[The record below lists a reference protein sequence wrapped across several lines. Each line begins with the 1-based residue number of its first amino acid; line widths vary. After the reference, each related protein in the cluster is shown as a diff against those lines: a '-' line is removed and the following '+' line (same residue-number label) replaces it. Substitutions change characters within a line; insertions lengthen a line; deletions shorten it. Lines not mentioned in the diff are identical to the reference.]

1 MMEVILLKDLDGLG
15 SEGEV
20 VKVKPG
26 FARNF
31 LVPNGIALRASK
43 SNLAVVGERKRIKE
57 AKENRV
63 KKINQVLIDKLA
75 KTNITIEVQVGEEER
90 IFGSVTTQDI
100 QKSLEEKGITIDR
113 NCILMEEPIKSLGVY
128 NIPVNITADLESEI
142 KVYVIKTI

>member
-1 MMEVILLKDLDGLG
+1 MEVILLKDLEGLG
-15 SEGEV
+15 SEGEL

-31 LVPNGIALRASK
+31 LVPKGIALRASK
-43 SNLAVVGERKRIKE
+43 SNLAVAGERKRLKE

-63 KKINQVLIDKLA
+63 EKANQVLIDKLA

-113 NCILMEEPIKSLGVY
+113 SCILMEEPIKSLGVY
-128 NIPVNITADLESEI
+128 NIPVKITVDLESEI

>member
-1 MMEVILLKDLDGLG
+1 MEVILLKDLEGLG
-15 SEGEV
+15 LEGEL

-31 LVPNGIALRASK
+31 LVPKGIALRASK
-43 SNLAVVGERKRIKE
+43 SNLAVAEERKRIKE

-63 KKINQVLIDKLA
+63 EKANQVLIDKLA
-75 KTNITIEVQVGEEER
+75 KANITIEVQVGEEER
-90 IFGSVTTQDI
+90 IFGSITTQDI

-113 NCILMEEPIKSLGVY
+113 SCILMEEPIKSLGVY
-128 NIPVNITADLESEI
+128 NIPVKITVDLESKI

>member
-1 MMEVILLKDLDGLG
+1 M
-15 SEGEV
+15 
-20 VKVKPG
+20 
-26 FARNF
+26 
-31 LVPNGIALRASK
+31 RASK

-63 KKINQVLIDKLA
+63 EKANQVLIDKLA

-90 IFGSVTTQDI
+90 IFGSVTAQDI

-113 NCILMEEPIKSLGVY
+113 SCILMEEPIKSLGVY
-128 NIPVNITADLESEI
+128 NIPVKITVDLESEI

>member
-1 MMEVILLKDLDGLG
+1 MEVILLKDLEGLG
-15 SEGEV
+15 LEGEL

-31 LVPNGIALRASK
+31 LVPKGIALRASK
-43 SNLAVVGERKRIKE
+43 SNLAVAEERKRIKE

-63 KKINQVLIDKLA
+63 EKANQVLIDKLA

-113 NCILMEEPIKSLGVY
+113 SCILMEEPIKSLGVH
-128 NIPVNITADLESEI
+128 NIPVKISVDLESEI

>member
-1 MMEVILLKDLDGLG
+1 MEVILLKDLEGLG
-15 SEGEV
+15 SEGEI

-31 LVPNGIALRASK
+31 LVPKGIALRASK
-43 SNLAVVGERKRIKE
+43 SNLAVAGERKRLKE

-63 KKINQVLIDKLA
+63 EKANQVLIDKLA

-113 NCILMEEPIKSLGVY
+113 SCILMEEPIKSLGVY
-128 NIPVNITADLESEI
+128 NIPVKITVDLESEI

>member
-1 MMEVILLKDLDGLG
+1 MEVILLKDLEGLG
-15 SEGEV
+15 LEGEL

-31 LVPNGIALRASK
+31 LVPKGIALRASK
-43 SNLAVVGERKRIKE
+43 SNLAVAEERKRIKE
-57 AKENRV
+57 AKENRAEKV
-63 KKINQVLIDKLA
+63 NQVLIDKLA
-75 KTNITIEVQVGEEER
+75 KTDITIEAQVGEEER

-113 NCILMEEPIKSLGVY
+113 SCILMEEPIKSLGVY
-128 NIPVNITADLESEI
+128 NLPVKITVGLESEI

>member
-1 MMEVILLKDLDGLG
+1 MEVILLKDLEGLG
-15 SEGEV
+15 SEGEL

-31 LVPNGIALRASK
+31 LVPRGIALRASK
-43 SNLAVVGERKRIKE
+43 SNLAVAEERKRIKE

-63 KKINQVLIDKLA
+63 EKANQALIDKLA

-100 QKSLEEKGITIDR
+100 QKSLEVLALQERDA
-113 NCILMEEPIKSLGVY
+113 PF
-128 NIPVNITADLESEI
+128 DL
-142 KVYVIKTI
+142 

>member
-1 MMEVILLKDLDGLG
+1 MEVILLKDLEGLG
-15 SEGEV
+15 SEGEI

-31 LVPNGIALRASK
+31 LVPKGIALRASK
-43 SNLAVVGERKRIKE
+43 SNLAVAEERKRIKE

-63 KKINQVLIDKLA
+63 KKVNQVLIDKLTKA
-75 KTNITIEVQVGEEER
+75 NITIEVQVGEEER

-113 NCILMEEPIKSLGVY
+113 SCILMEEPIKSLGVY
-128 NIPVNITADLESEI
+128 NIPVKITVDLESEI

>member
-1 MMEVILLKDLDGLG
+1 MEVILLKDLEGLG
-15 SEGEV
+15 SEGEI

-31 LVPNGIALRASK
+31 LVPKGIALRASK
-43 SNLAVVGERKRIKE
+43 SNLAVAEERNRIKE
-57 AKENRV
+57 AKENRAEKV
-63 KKINQVLIDKLA
+63 NQVLIDKLA

-113 NCILMEEPIKSLGVY
+113 SCILMEEPIKSLGVY
-128 NIPVNITADLESEI
+128 NIPIKITVDLESEI

>member
-1 MMEVILLKDLDGLG
+1 MEVILLKALEGIGL
-15 SEGEV
+15 EGEL

-31 LVPNGIALRASK
+31 LIPKGIALRASK
-43 SNLAVVGERKRIKE
+43 SNLAVAGERKRIKE

-63 KKINQVLIDKLA
+63 EKANQVLIDKLA

-90 IFGSVTTQDI
+90 IFGSVTAQDI

-113 NCILMEEPIKSLGVY
+113 SCILMEEPIKSLGVY
-128 NIPVNITADLESEI
+128 NLPVKITVGLESEI

>member
-1 MMEVILLKDLDGLG
+1 MEVILLKDLEGLG
-15 SEGEV
+15 LEGEL

-31 LVPNGIALRASK
+31 LVPKGIALRASK
-43 SNLAVVGERKRIKE
+43 SNLAVAEERKRIKE

-63 KKINQVLIDKLA
+63 KKVNQVLIDKLT
-75 KTNITIEVQVGEEER
+75 KVNITIEVQVGEEER
-90 IFGSVTTQDI
+90 IFGSVTAQDI

-113 NCILMEEPIKSLGVY
+113 SCILIEEPIKSLGVY
-128 NIPVNITADLESEI
+128 NIPVKITVDLESEI

>member
-1 MMEVILLKDLDGLG
+1 MEVILLKDLEGLG
-15 SEGEV
+15 SEGEL

-31 LVPNGIALRASK
+31 LVPRGIALRASK
-43 SNLAVVGERKRIKE
+43 SNLAVAEERKRIKE

-63 KKINQVLIDKLA
+63 KKVNQVLIDKLA

-113 NCILMEEPIKSLGVY
+113 SCILMEEPIKSLGVY
-128 NIPVNITADLESEI
+128 NIPVKITVDLESEI

>member
-1 MMEVILLKDLDGLG
+1 MEVILLKDLEGLG
-15 SEGEV
+15 LEGEL

-31 LVPNGIALRASK
+31 LVPRGIALRASK
-43 SNLAVVGERKRIKE
+43 SNLAVAEERNRIKE

-63 KKINQVLIDKLA
+63 EKANQVLIDKLA

-113 NCILMEEPIKSLGVY
+113 SCILMEEPIKSLGVY
-128 NIPVNITADLESEI
+128 NIPVKITVDLESEI

>member
-1 MMEVILLKDLDGLG
+1 MEVILLKDLEGLG
-15 SEGEV
+15 SEGEL

-26 FARNF
+26 FARNY
-31 LVPNGIALRASK
+31 LVPKGIALRASK
-43 SNLAVVGERKRIKE
+43 SNLAVAEEKKRIKE

-63 KKINQVLIDKLA
+63 EKVNQVLIDKLA
-75 KTNITIEVQVGEEER
+75 KTNITIEVQAGEEER

-113 NCILMEEPIKSLGVY
+113 SCILMEEPIKSLGVY
-128 NIPVNITADLESEI
+128 NLPVKITAGLESEI

>member
-1 MMEVILLKDLDGLG
+1 MEVILLKDLEGLG
-15 SEGEV
+15 LEGEL

-31 LVPNGIALRASK
+31 LVPRGIALRASK
-43 SNLAVVGERKRIKE
+43 SNLAVAEERKRIKE

-63 KKINQVLIDKLA
+63 KKVNQVLIDKLTKA
-75 KTNITIEVQVGEEER
+75 NITIEVQVGEEER

-113 NCILMEEPIKSLGVY
+113 SCILMEEPIKSLGVY
-128 NIPVNITADLESEI
+128 NIPVKITVDLESEI

>member
-1 MMEVILLKDLDGLG
+1 MEVILLKDLEGLG
-15 SEGEV
+15 LEGEL

-31 LVPNGIALRASK
+31 LVPKGIALRASK
-43 SNLAVVGERKRIKE
+43 SNLAAAGERKRIKE

-63 KKINQVLIDKLA
+63 EKANQDLVDKLA

-113 NCILMEEPIKSLGVY
+113 SCILMEEPIKSLGVY
-128 NIPVNITADLESEI
+128 NIPVKITVDLESEI

>member
-1 MMEVILLKDLDGLG
+1 MEVILLKDLEGLG
-15 SEGEV
+15 SEGEL

-31 LVPNGIALRASK
+31 LVPKGIALRASK
-43 SNLAVVGERKRIKE
+43 SNLAVAEERNRIKE
-57 AKENRV
+57 AKENRAE
-63 KKINQVLIDKLA
+63 KANQVLIDKLA

-113 NCILMEEPIKSLGVY
+113 SCILMEEPIKSLGVY
-128 NIPVNITADLESEI
+128 NIPVKITVDLESEI

>member
-1 MMEVILLKDLDGLG
+1 MEVILLKDLEGLG
-15 SEGEV
+15 SEGEI

-31 LVPNGIALRASK
+31 LVPKGIALRASK
-43 SNLAVVGERKRIKE
+43 SNLAVAEERKRIKE

-63 KKINQVLIDKLA
+63 EKANQVLIDKLA

-113 NCILMEEPIKSLGVY
+113 SCILMEEPIKSLGVY
-128 NIPVNITADLESEI
+128 NIPVKITVDLESEI

>member
-1 MMEVILLKDLDGLG
+1 MEVILLKDLEGLG
-15 SEGEV
+15 LEGEL

-31 LVPNGIALRASK
+31 LVPKGIALRASK
-43 SNLAVVGERKRIKE
+43 SNLAVAEERKRIKE

-63 KKINQVLIDKLA
+63 EKANQVLIDKLA

-113 NCILMEEPIKSLGVY
+113 SCLLMKEPIKSLGVY
-128 NIPVNITADLESEI
+128 NIPVKITVDLESEI
-142 KVYVIKTI
+142 KVYVIKIS

>member
-1 MMEVILLKDLDGLG
+1 MEVILLKDLEGLG
-15 SEGEV
+15 LEGEI

-31 LVPNGIALRASK
+31 LVPKGIALRASK
-43 SNLAVVGERKRIKE
+43 SNLAAAEERKRIKE

-63 KKINQVLIDKLA
+63 EKANQVLIDKLA
-75 KTNITIEVQVGEEER
+75 KANITIEVQVGEEER
-90 IFGSVTTQDI
+90 IFGSITTQDI

-113 NCILMEEPIKSLGVY
+113 SCILMEEPIKSLGVY
-128 NIPVNITADLESEI
+128 NIPVKITVDLESEI

>member
-1 MMEVILLKDLDGLG
+1 MEVILLKDLEGLG
-15 SEGEV
+15 SEGEI

-31 LVPNGIALRASK
+31 LVPKGIALRASK
-43 SNLAVVGERKRIKE
+43 SNLAVAEERKRINE

-63 KKINQVLIDKLA
+63 EKANQVLIDKLA

-113 NCILMEEPIKSLGVY
+113 SCILMEEPIKSLGVY
-128 NIPVNITADLESEI
+128 NIPVKITVDLESEI

>member
-1 MMEVILLKDLDGLG
+1 MEVILLKDLEGLG
-15 SEGEV
+15 SEGEI

-31 LVPNGIALRASK
+31 LVPKGIALRASK
-43 SNLAVVGERKRIKE
+43 SNLAVAEERKRIKE

-63 KKINQVLIDKLA
+63 KKVNQVLIDKLTKA
-75 KTNITIEVQVGEEER
+75 NITIEVQVGEEER

-113 NCILMEEPIKSLGVY
+113 SCILMEEPIKSLGVY
-128 NIPVNITADLESEI
+128 NIPVKITAGLESEI

>member
-1 MMEVILLKDLDGLG
+1 MEVILLKDLEGLG
-15 SEGEV
+15 SEGEL

-31 LVPNGIALRASK
+31 LVPKGIALRASI
-43 SNLAVVGERKRIKE
+43 SNLAVAEERKRIKE
-57 AKENRV
+57 AKENRAEKV
-63 KKINQVLIDKLA
+63 NQVLIDKLA

-90 IFGSVTTQDI
+90 IFGSVTSQDI

-113 NCILMEEPIKSLGVY
+113 SCILMEEPIKSLCVY
-128 NIPVNITADLESEI
+128 NIPVKITVDLESEI